1 MMLVKNNECNQFYGF
16 WLSVGE
22 NIGCVKL
29 VGRGTFAPEVFMVT
43 LTSIGLLLSL
53 AQVVI
58 SLRRK

>member
-1 MMLVKNNECNQFYGF
+1 MMRLKSNERNQFHNF
-16 WLSVGE
+16 WLSVRE

-29 VGRGTFAPEVFMVT
+29 VGRRTFAPEVFMVT
-43 LTSIGLLLSL
+43 LTIIGLLLSL